1 MICLFERYDQASFDL
16 LRSLKAAGLDCPVVV
31 IRDDGYLAPDVES
44 PYSYFTGDVAS
55 EDDLPL
61 YFNLVPK
68 PHLWEI
74 RSSNVNGEILD
85 MGKKRANLLPST
97 NTRTSRTC
105 SRVVG

>member
-16 LRSLKAAGLDCPVVV
+16 LRSLKTAGLDCPVVV

-61 YFNLVPK
+61 ILTLFRNL
-68 PHLWEI
+68 I
-74 RSSNVNGEILD
+74 C
-85 MGKKRANLLPST
+85 GKFARAMLMVKS
-97 NTRTSRTC
+97 
-105 SRVVG
+105 